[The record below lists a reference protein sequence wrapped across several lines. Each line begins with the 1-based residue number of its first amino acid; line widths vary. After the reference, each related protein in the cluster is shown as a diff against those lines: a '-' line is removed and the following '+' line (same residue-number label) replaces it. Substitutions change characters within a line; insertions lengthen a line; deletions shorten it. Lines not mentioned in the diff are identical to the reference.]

1 MIEYLYNT
9 FTHATF
15 NDFDYMI
22 KILFFFQYGIFLIL
36 LLVLQITACSLAFA
50 YKETSRNETKKF
62 LQSTI
67 TRYYSTDENTDAVT
81 LMWNNLMAQMS
92 CCGVNDYKD
101 FETSPNWI
109 SGKGNRTIP
118 EACCI
123 LTNGTLFSPKDP
135 SCTQYPSDSNSFY
148 KHVKI

>member
-1 MIEYLYNT
+1 M
-9 FTHATF
+9 
-15 NDFDYMI
+15 
-22 KILFFFQYGIFLIL
+22 IL
-36 LLVLQITACSLAFA
+36 LLVLQITVCSLAFA

-123 LTNGTLFSPKDP
+123 LANGTLFTPKDP
-135 SCTQYPSDSNSFY
+135 SCTTYPSDSNSYYKNVRTIFFY
-148 KHVKI
+148 EFY

>member
-1 MIEYLYNT
+1 M
-9 FTHATF
+9 
-15 NDFDYMI
+15 
-22 KILFFFQYGIFLIL
+22 IL

-101 FETSPNWI
+101 FETSPNWL

-118 EACCI
+118 EACCV
-123 LTNGTLFSPKDP
+123 LSNGTLFTPKDP
-135 SCTQYPSDSNSFY
+135 SCTTYPSDSNSFY
-148 KHVKI
+148 KNVRPTVFFFVLNFIRVIFFYFRDAMMLSLLG